1 MGKHDFYEI
10 YSENL
15 PDKRI
20 AKRVSKTLN
29 LMIEK
34 GTCVVNKLISSHTE
48 KTGIYRMLSNERF
61 NHDDLLEASIRKCG
75 EIIDT
80 DHVLVIQDTTEF
92 NYQGIKS
99 KLKKSGDEHIG
110 PTSMEAVAGYFCHP
124 GLVVDPKNDTL
135 YGLSSVKI
143 YNRSW
148 DKKKKNEREYKR
160 LAIEEKESYRW
171 IETAENS
178 KQTIRETTRITVVG
192 DRESDIYEEFLRV
205 PDKRTDVLV
214 RAKSNRILIGED
226 QKLFEY
232 LGTLPLK
239 SEYDLEVKGK
249 VTRKERIA
257 KMEVRYSPVEI
268 APPGNFKTET
278 QSVKLY
284 AVEVKENEST
294 VPKKEKAIVWRLLT
308 THKIETAEQAVECV
322 SWYKKRWLI
331 EELFRVLK
339 TKGFKIESSQLGSG
353 AGLKKLLALT
363 LEAALKV
370 MALKLSLTQDLK
382 RAANVLFEEDEIEL
396 LEKLNEK
403 IGGPTLKQKNPYEEK
418 TLAWCAWVIARLGG
432 WSGYISQGPPGYITI
447 KDGYDNFNLQLQ
459 GFLLFKH
466 PIKNVYKD

>member
-1 MGKHDFYEI
+1 MEKLDYYEI
-10 YSENL
+10 YSKSL

-34 GTCVVNKLISSHTE
+34 GTSVVNKLISSHTE
-48 KTGIYRMLSNERF
+48 KIGIYRVLSNERF
-61 NHDDLLEASIRKCG
+61 NHDHLLEASIRKCG
-75 EIIDT
+75 ESIDT
-80 DHVLVIQDTTEF
+80 DHVLVLQDTTEF
-92 NYQGIKS
+92 NYHGIKN
-99 KLKKSGDEHIG
+99 KLKESGDEHIG
-110 PTSMEAVAGYFCHP
+110 PTSVEAVAGYFCHP
-124 GLVVDPKNDTL
+124 GLVVDPKNNTI

-148 DKKKKNEREYKR
+148 DKKKKNERKYKQ

-171 IETAENS
+171 IETAKNS
-178 KQTIRETTRITVVG
+178 KQTIKETTRITVVG
-192 DRESDIYEEFLRV
+192 DRESDIYEEFLQI

-214 RAKSNRILIGED
+214 RARSNRILIGAEL
-226 QKLFEY
+226 KLFEY
-232 LGTLPLK
+232 LDSLPLK
-239 SEYDLEVKGK
+239 TGYDLVVKSK

-257 KMEVRYSPVEI
+257 RMEVRYSSVTI
-268 APPGNFKTET
+268 APPRNHKAGG
-278 QSVKLY
+278 QPIKLY
-284 AVEVKENEST
+284 AIEVKENEST
-294 VPKKEKAIVWRLLT
+294 VPKGEQAVHWRLLT
-308 THKIETAEQAVECV
+308 THEIETTEQAIECV

-370 MALKLSLTQDLK
+370 MTLKLSLTQDLK
-382 RAANVLFEEDEIEL
+382 RTADVLFEEDEIEL
-396 LEKLNEK
+396 LERLNEK
-403 IGGPTLKQKNPYEEK
+403 NGGSTAKQRNPYEEK

-447 KDGYDNFNLQLQ
+447 KDGYNNFNLQLQ
-459 GFLLFKH
+459 GYRLFKDS
-466 PIKNVYKD
+466 IRNVYKD